1 VIGPGDLPA
10 DEGGNKTAEDSAA
23 PQAGPLP
30 DWCRVYEGL
39 TEQQVAECFGV
50 RQFIAAFFAGGLG
63 TKGVGFSAVSRG
75 TKAAMNRRT
84 PRERVT
90 IDSLSEV
97 VHGGMCH
104 ADPRLNSL

>member
-1 VIGPGDLPA
+1 MSSEDETSKPA
-10 DEGGNKTAEDSAA
+10 HEGHAQKSPHRPDR
-23 PQAGPLP
+23 PLP

-97 VHGGMCH
+97 VHGGMRH
-104 ADPRLNSL
+104 ADP